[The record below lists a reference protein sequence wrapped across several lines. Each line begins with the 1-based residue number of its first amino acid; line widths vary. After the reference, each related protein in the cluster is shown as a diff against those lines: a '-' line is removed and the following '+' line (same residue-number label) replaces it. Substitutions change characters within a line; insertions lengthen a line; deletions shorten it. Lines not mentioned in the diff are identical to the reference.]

1 MNTKLK
7 KVGEK
12 LIRFDVQ
19 LSYPHAVCN
28 ECGDECQ
35 VTRVFIPVKTI
46 VKEPDFDVYME
57 FEELDGSPCCESEV
71 TLYNA
76 FEQEHPNPYWKP
88 EPLNMES
95 A

>member
-19 LSYPHAVCN
+19 MAFPNAVCN
-28 ECGDECQ
+28 ECGNECHI
-35 VTRVFIPVKTI
+35 TRVFIPTKTI
-46 VKEPDFDVYME
+46 IDASDFDVYME

-71 TLYNA
+71 TVYNSLG
-76 FEQEHPNPYWKP
+76 QEHPDPYWMPKP
-88 EPLNMES
+88 LDLS
-95 A
+95 